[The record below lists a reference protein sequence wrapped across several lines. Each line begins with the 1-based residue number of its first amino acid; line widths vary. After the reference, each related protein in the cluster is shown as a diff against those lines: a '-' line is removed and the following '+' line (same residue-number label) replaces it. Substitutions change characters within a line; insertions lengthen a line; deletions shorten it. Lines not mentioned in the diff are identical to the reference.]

1 MNLIV
6 YRAFLGP
13 LLLPA
18 PSTPPADDAPP
29 LPVLPPI
36 PFEALSLHAVDV
48 AKRAHERA
56 GYDVTGLVL
65 TQRTRGSKCI
75 VDDNRAAWLPADEA
89 KKLLQWK
96 RPKQDAAPEWAEE
109 APPDSDDEGER
120 ALALMANRLGIPF
133 NSMIAHNTGWFVPG
147 IADAFSTPGEAIEA
161 LFERIYTAPD
171 ATVYRPGKPGRASG
185 GALPSVVITGTFECS
200 GEIVAAP
207 PAPEVTSAEALFER
221 NAAKVKP
228 PKPAPAPAPVET
240 PQLSMF

>member
-185 GALPSVVITGTFECS
+185 TMPPVVITGTVEFS
-200 GEIVAAP
+200 GEIAAAP
-207 PAPEVTSAEALFER
+207 PVGMGPATVAMTSAP
-221 NAAKVKP
+221 KKP
-228 PKPAPAPAPVET
+228 PKPAPAPVET
-240 PQLSMF
+240 PQMSMF